1 MESVMTVSV
10 KLNSNEI
17 NDIMRSGE
25 LSTEASNRLIQ
36 HIISDVQKKN
46 RPDSSVKSKKAK
58 KPRGPTRFNIFTHV
72 NKSKIT
78 DMLADKTERGAFSKK
93 ASEIW
98 KAMTEEEK
106 SEYEPPLV
114 IVNSSSSFLPASKA
128 DLKEYLNKKASKGSK
143 PKKSKKQKATKV
155 VKNPRGPSPFN
166 RFVKKNK
173 DIIKKQL
180 GEGKQERGVFIKKA
194 SELWK
199 ALDDTEKATY
209 ETST

>member
-1 MESVMTVSV
+1 MTVSV

-36 HIISDVQKKN
+36 HIISGVQKKN
-46 RPDSSVKSKKAK
+46 RPDSSVKSKKTK
-58 KPRGPTRFNIFTHV
+58 KPRGPTRFNIFTRV

-78 DMLADKTERGAFSKK
+78 EMLADKSERGAFSKK
-93 ASEIW
+93 ASELW
-98 KAMTEEEK
+98 KAMTDEEK

-114 IVNSSSSFLPASKA
+114 IVNTSSSFLPASKT